1 MLRNLSKSIRNDNV
15 YLDSLVSET
24 NQEFPGDLFLDSNNE
39 ESGFFHRIKLR
50 IGGDEA
56 VLLQK
61 AVVLKVGKDSWR
73 DTPDME
79 SV

>member
-39 ESGFFHRIKLR
+39 ESGFFPRIKLR
-50 IGGDEA
+50 IGGDEE

-61 AVVLKVGKDSWR
+61 AVVLKVG
-73 DTPDME
+73 
-79 SV
+79 

>member
-1 MLRNLSKSIRNDNV
+1 M
-15 YLDSLVSET
+15 
-24 NQEFPGDLFLDSNNE
+24 GSNNE
-39 ESGFFHRIKLR
+39 ESGFFHRIKLG

-61 AVVLKVGKDSWR
+61 AVILRVGKDSWL